1 MIRLATLLLLAVAA
15 PVWAE
20 DAGVPEKARM
30 LAERGRALHDAGDYA
45 GAIAAYKEAYV
56 LAPRPGL
63 LFNLAQAYRLSGD
76 CDDAAFMYKRF
87 LESNPTADSRAVAE
101 ANLATVSKCGHGGL
115 ALAPT
120 QPPRAPALAVRTP
133 VPVVTS
139 SEPSTTMRDVG
150 TYLAVGGAAAL
161 LVAGGFAYEAHQ
173 ASDEVTQAYNNGMAV
188 TNLSQQDASGRRDA
202 TIAETAAAVGGAA
215 AITGAI
221 LIAVGLHHEAGH
233 VAVSPNLH
241 GGEVKLSWTF

>member
-1 MIRLATLLLLAVAA
+1 MIRVATLLLLAVAA

-20 DAGVPEKARM
+20 DIGVPEKARL

-76 CDDAAFMYKRF
+76 CDDAAFMYRRF
-87 LESNPTADSRAVAE
+87 LESNPTEDRRAIAE

-115 ALAPT
+115 ALVVA
-120 QPPRAPALAVRTP
+120 QPAPAPMLAVSKHAP
-133 VPVVTS
+133 AGP
-139 SEPSTTMRDVG
+139 EPAPSTAMRDVG

-161 LVAGGFAYEAHQ
+161 VVAGGFAYEAHQ
-173 ASDEVTQAYNNGMAV
+173 ASDEVTQAYNNGMTV

-202 TIAETAAAVGGAA
+202 TIAEVAAGVGGAA

-221 LIAVGLHHEAGH
+221 LIAVGLHEEAGH
-233 VAVSPNLH
+233 VAISPNLH

>member
-1 MIRLATLLLLAVAA
+1 MTRAVAFLVLALAA
-15 PVWAE
+15 PVWA
-20 DAGVPEKARM
+20 DDLDVPEKARL
-30 LAERGRALHDAGDYA
+30 LAERGRELHDSGDYA

-76 CDDAAFMYKRF
+76 CDDAAFMYRRF
-87 LESNPTADSRAVAE
+87 LDSNPEADRRAIAE
-101 ANLATVSKCGHGGL
+101 ANLATVSKCG
-115 ALAPT
+115 
-120 QPPRAPALAVRTP
+120 LAVTP
-133 VPVVTS
+133 PPPPTLAIATPTPPPERPS
-139 SEPSTTMRDVG
+139 KPSTTTREVG

-161 LVAGGFAYEAHQ
+161 IVAGAFAYEAHQ

-188 TNLSQQDASGRRDA
+188 TNLSQQDAAGRRDA
-202 TIAETAAAVGGAA
+202 TIAETVGAIGGAA

-221 LIAVGLHHEAGH
+221 LIAVGLRQEAQH

-241 GGEVKLSWTF
+241 GGVVRLSWTF